1 VVVVQRLVKRLYI
14 GLVDILRPVQCVL
27 VSRCQLDESCIQH
40 HVNERRVRTLDEEE
54 EAGSSVT
61 EVDTASAD
69 NNDLEYDLEE
79 LAGVENSGEG
89 LDEDENNS
97 SDNVDDTGSNDD
109 DDYDDDTQLKSE
121 DIVSSDTSRAV
132 MGTTENDIK
141 SSLQGCVVDIS
152 VDAVSSAVPGNNAGV
167 SEDTSSAVAQ
177 ISRVDG
183 AADKDS
189 TAVAGVDV
197 EKHEPR
203 TESQSEKM
211 STAADEFPDTSIDL
225 RHVSGS
231 TYVDLLCSFCST
243 LCYSLLVCITLTL
256 IVPKS
261 NKWSK

>member
-14 GLVDILRPVQCVL
+14 GLVDILRPVHCVL
-27 VSRCQLDESCIQH
+27 ALRCQLDESCIQH

-54 EAGSSVT
+54 DAGGSVT

-89 LDEDENNS
+89 LDDDENNS
-97 SDNVDDTGSNDD
+97 SENVGDTGSNDD
-109 DDYDDDTQLKSE
+109 DYDDDDDDTQLKSE
-121 DIVSSDTSRAV
+121 DICSSDMPRADV
-132 MGTTENDIK
+132 GTTENDNK
-141 SSLQGCVVDIS
+141 SSLQGCDADIS
-152 VDAVSSAVPGNNAGV
+152 ADAVSSAVPGNNAGV
-167 SEDTSSAVAQ
+167 SEDASSAVVQ
-177 ISRVDG
+177 ISQVDG
-183 AADKDS
+183 PADS

-203 TESQSEKM
+203 TESCSEKM
-211 STAADEFPDTSIDL
+211 STAADEFPDTSIEL
-225 RHVSGS
+225 RHISGS
-231 TYVDLLCSFCST
+231 TYVDVLCSFCNVV
-243 LCYSLLVCITLTL
+243 CYSFLVCITLTL